1 MAIGRKGKW
10 RHHRRMLAWAG
21 SSLPKCWESY
31 SRSSVARGWENANV
45 LGCLLAPFSVRWTGG
60 DWRETWASRLPVAC
74 LELYPRVS
82 MGSCFESESDNADTS
97 NRRNLSDL
105 NPNVACWCGKKGV
118 DVLIDAVT
126 GTSTRNVTIIANRE
140 Y

>member
-45 LGCLLAPFSVRWTGG
+45 LGRLLAPFSVRWTGG

-82 MGSCFESESDNADTS
+82 MGRVLNQ
-97 NRRNLSDL
+97 NRITRILVVDGILATLTLMSR
-105 NPNVACWCGKKGV
+105 VGAGKR
-118 DVLIDAVT
+118 A
-126 GTSTRNVTIIANRE
+126 SMF
-140 Y
+140 